1 MVLNCI
7 NDNIPDVVAA
17 LKCFFLLRLVK
28 AVSQIQAINEGA
40 LQSVHC
46 HCVMVSLCTFLFGIY
61 IRYVKWNRMIT
72 PLP

>member
-46 HCVMVSLCTFLFGIY
+46 HCVMVSLCVPFYSGFILDT
-61 IRYVKWNRMIT
+61 
-72 PLP
+72 